1 MEGKSS
7 HHSSTSESANTEQ
20 TSTEISGSK
29 VPCTASSGEAS
40 VLPEAEG
47 PSDAAVEKYANV
59 RCLDLGGEWRRCICE

>member
-7 HHSSTSESANTEQ
+7 HLSSTSESANTGQ
-20 TSTEISGSK
+20 PSTEISGSK
-29 VPCTASSGEAS
+29 VPCTEAS

-47 PSDAAVEKYANV
+47 LSEAAVEKYANV